1 LFFVHFAKLRFF
13 RVEFPSYSL
22 SAVKNLPKHHL
33 RMQTESLPSQPTPAS
48 VRAPLAFLPLY
59 LGATPDMRFSDSI
72 RLFGQNAAAFLMVAF
87 GLLFVLLN
95 FLQGSMEFVGLNF
108 SFIATGAMSLALA
121 TGGFRRTALT
131 LLTVGSCMIF
141 FFAAVALR
149 NGMENY
155 LLVTMAAS
163 LLLLDSPASRTAI
176 TGLNAAAYLYVKIS
190 LPENTGLIVPN
201 AQYVLNIAL
210 FVLALAGLIEFFRVL
225 NSDYLRELEKA
236 NASLAASNHAK
247 EKLFSVIAHDL
258 RGPVGNLK
266 VSLEMLETGTL
277 DSKEFSSLAHDLAFD
292 VDRSYSCLENL
303 LSWSATQLGG
313 ISTKP
318 ANLPVRDE
326 VSEIARLAAFSFTGK
341 GIQFVNEV
349 PGEAVVLADRQ
360 HFHGILRNL
369 LSNAVKFTP
378 QGGRVEVHAKP
389 MKGAWVVSVC
399 DTGVGM
405 SPEKVADLF
414 AKQDVGSTPGTRDE
428 KGLGLGLEICRQ
440 FVALNGGS
448 ITAESTLGTGT
459 KIHVTLAAGTIA
471 GGDTPPTA

>member
-1 LFFVHFAKLRFF
+1 
-13 RVEFPSYSL
+13 
-22 SAVKNLPKHHL
+22 
-33 RMQTESLPSQPTPAS
+33 MQTDPLQTPPTPAS

-59 LGATPDMRFSDSI
+59 LGATPDMTFSDSI
-72 RLFGQNAAAFLMVAF
+72 RMFGQNAAAFLMVAF

-95 FLQGSMEFVGLNF
+95 FLQGSMEFVGFNF

-121 TGGFRRTALT
+121 AGGFRRTALT
-131 LLTVGSCMIF
+131 LLTVGSCLIF
-141 FFAAVALR
+141 FFAAVVLR
-149 NGMENY
+149 NGIENY

-176 TGLNAAAYLYVKIS
+176 TGLNAAAYLYVKFS
-190 LPENTGLIVPN
+190 LPENSGLIIPN

-236 NASLAASNHAK
+236 NANLSASNHAK

-277 DSKEFSSLAHDLAFD
+277 EPSEFASLVHDLAFD

-313 ISTKP
+313 ISAKP
-318 ANLPVRDE
+318 ANLSVREE
-326 VSEIARLAAFSFTGK
+326 VTEIARLSAFSFTGK
-341 GIQFVNEV
+341 GIRFVNQV
-349 PGEAVVLADRQ
+349 PEEAVVRADRQ
-360 HFHGILRNL
+360 HLHGIMRNL

-378 QGGRVEVHAKP
+378 QGGTIEVRATP
-389 MKGAWVVSVC
+389 MKDAWVVSVC

-405 SPEKVADLF
+405 PPEKVAGLF
-414 AKQDVGSTPGTRDE
+414 HKQDVGSTPGTKAE

-459 KIHVTLAAGTIA
+459 KIHVTLPAGTA
-471 GGDTPPTA
+471 TNTPPPSRPLPDPQDLSPPGSPKEPLQQG